1 MTVESRGLDGHA
13 LRGCTITTLNEIPIK
28 NVTIA
33 ERCSSRARQSRA
45 ATAIAPSTKLPVTCP
60 VNVLASTKP
69 AASPYPPTK
78 ASPKESQVSVKRMFV
93 GTISPWRLLSSHRQI
108 RVAIRQEPHL
118 RHCATFRDT
127 EASVRK

>member
-1 MTVESRGLDGHA
+1 MTVGSNGHAGHA
-13 LRGCTITTLNEIPIK
+13 LSGRMISVLRRTPIK
-28 NVTIA
+28 KATMA
-33 ERCSSRARQSRA
+33 ERCPSTARQSEA
-45 ATAIAPSTKLPVTCP
+45 VTAIAPSTKLPVTCP

-118 RHCATFRDT
+118 RHCATFET
-127 EASVRK
+127 QKPP